1 MVRGIFLLFL
11 LPTAAA
17 ARDLPARLNVERAP
31 GAEQCPEQR
40 ELAGRVEGILRR
52 PLQNSVAAS
61 ALTIDVRFERTA
73 GGSFVARVSATGPK
87 PGQRL
92 LRDTNPTCDALG
104 EAVSVA
110 IALLLDSALEAEAG
124 RGQATTR
131 PRGEPT
137 QVAANAAKP
146 APEDGGAAAASRA
159 ARRWTARA
167 VVEAGGGYGLGG
179 GAAWLGFGRLGA
191 RHGGLIL
198 DLGGGGSLPSVREFQ
213 GGGVRTSLLF
223 GSLRVCYLL
232 GRSLP
237 IAPCVQLGVG
247 RLHGEGS
254 GYGRVRDSS
263 LPWTAGGLG
272 LIAETPI
279 GTGFYATLGATLWVP
294 TRRQTFSVE
303 NAGIAWESKAVAGVL
318 TAGLGLSLF

>member
-1 MVRGIFLLFL
+1 VRGVAFLFL

-40 ELAGRVEGILRR
+40 QLVERVEGILRR
-52 PLQNSVAAS
+52 PLQNSVDTS
-61 ALTIDVRFERTA
+61 ALTVDVRFERSA
-73 GGSFVARVSATGPK
+73 AGSFVARVSSTGPK

-92 LRDTNPTCDALG
+92 LRDTNPTCDPLA

-110 IALLLDSALEAEAG
+110 IALLLDSALEQAKRSEQVSAPAPSQPETQPSSTPPLAEAG
-124 RGQATTR
+124 AG
-131 PRGEPT
+131 
-137 QVAANAAKP
+137 
-146 APEDGGAAAASRA
+146 RA
-159 ARRWTARA
+159 ALTRRWSARA
-167 VVEAGGGYGLGG
+167 ALEAGGGYGLGG
-179 GAAWLGFGRLGA
+179 DGAWLGFGRLGA
-191 RHGGLIL
+191 RHGGWLL
-198 DLGGGGSLPSVREFQ
+198 DLGGGGNLPTERGFD
-213 GGGVRTSLLF
+213 GGRVRTSLLF

-232 GRSLP
+232 GHSP
-237 IAPCVQLGVG
+237 SIAPCVQVAAG
-247 RLHGEGS
+247 RLRGEGR
-254 GYGRVRDSS
+254 GYGQVQRST

-272 LIAETPI
+272 LAAETPLAA
-279 GTGFYATLGATLWVP
+279 GVYATLGATLWVP